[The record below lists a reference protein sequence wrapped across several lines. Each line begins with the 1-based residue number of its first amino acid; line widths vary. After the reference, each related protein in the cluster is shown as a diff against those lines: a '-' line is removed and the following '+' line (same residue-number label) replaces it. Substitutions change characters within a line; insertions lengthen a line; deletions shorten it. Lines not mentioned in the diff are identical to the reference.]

1 MRSHCQIFAALL
13 CYPKAWLKKNRYNAQ
28 AEALIGSFA
37 ETINHNPSA
46 AAMLLAIESRA
57 AKTMSTLKK

>member
-1 MRSHCQIFAALL
+1 
-13 CYPKAWLKKNRYNAQ
+13 
-28 AEALIGSFA
+28 LIGSFA